1 MSIFNVQL
9 AARQYE
15 VDFNG
20 HLNNAAYYDWA
31 DHVRL
36 EFLRRAGV
44 VPETFMENKVGPVIL
59 EAQARY
65 LRELRI
71 GEHVTVTCEPTYGSG
86 RTFTFLHRFI
96 RGDGVLATELVK
108 IIGIS
113 QHPAPR
119 RGSSSSPSLARCP
132 ARSPGT
138 SRHHSYCPAR
148 VAGFMRGK
156 PVR

>member
-1 MSIFNVQL
+1 MGIFSVQL
-9 AARQYE
+9 AARHYE

-20 HLNNAAYYDWA
+20 HVNNAAYYDWA

-44 VPETFMENKVGPVIL
+44 VPEIFMENKVGPVIL

-71 GEHVTVTCEPTYGSG
+71 GEPVSVTCGPTYGSG

-96 RGDGVLATELVK
+96 RADGVLATELVK
-108 IIGIS
+108 IMGMLDHGTRRLVADPHRILRALAARPDLLEPAGATARE
-113 QHPAPR
+113 QHE
-119 RGSSSSPSLARCP
+119 
-132 ARSPGT
+132 
-138 SRHHSYCPAR
+138 
-148 VAGFMRGK
+148 
-156 PVR
+156 

>member
-1 MSIFNVQL
+1 MSVFSVQL
-9 AARQYE
+9 TARQYE

-36 EFLRRAGV
+36 EFMRRAGV
-44 VPETFMENKVGPVIL
+44 VPETFLANKVGPVIL

-86 RTFTFLHRFI
+86 KTFTFLHRFI
-96 RGDGVLATELVK
+96 RDDGVMATEFVKIMGILDHSTRKLLADPHRILRSLATQPDLLEPAGATAVE
-108 IIGIS
+108 
-113 QHPAPR
+113 QHE
-119 RGSSSSPSLARCP
+119 
-132 ARSPGT
+132 
-138 SRHHSYCPAR
+138 
-148 VAGFMRGK
+148 
-156 PVR
+156 

>member
-1 MSIFNVQL
+1 MSIFSVQL

-44 VPETFMENKVGPVIL
+44 VPESFMEKKVGPVIL

-86 RTFTFLHRFI
+86 RTFTFLHRFM

-108 IIGIS
+108 IMGMLDHS
-113 QHPAPR
+113 TR
-119 RGSSSSPSLARCP
+119 RLVADPHRILRSLAAQPDLLEP
-132 ARSPGT
+132 AGASAIVQ
-138 SRHHSYCPAR
+138 H
-148 VAGFMRGK
+148 K
-156 PVR
+156 

>member
-1 MSIFNVQL
+1 MSIFSVQL

-20 HLNNAAYYDWA
+20 HLSNAAYYDWA

-96 RGDGVLATELVK
+96 RGDDVLATELVK
-108 IIGIS
+108 IMGMLDHSTRRLVADPHRILRALAAQPDLLEPAGATANE
-113 QHPAPR
+113 QHE
-119 RGSSSSPSLARCP
+119 
-132 ARSPGT
+132 
-138 SRHHSYCPAR
+138 
-148 VAGFMRGK
+148 
-156 PVR
+156 

>member
-1 MSIFNVQL
+1 MSIFSVQL

-44 VPETFMENKVGPVIL
+44 VPESFMEKKVGPVIL

-86 RTFTFLHRFI
+86 RTFTFLHRFM
-96 RGDGVLATELVK
+96 RGNGVLATELVK
-108 IIGIS
+108 IMGMLDHS
-113 QHPAPR
+113 TR
-119 RGSSSSPSLARCP
+119 RLVVDPHRILRSLAAQPDLLEP
-132 ARSPGT
+132 AGASAIVQ
-138 SRHHSYCPAR
+138 H
-148 VAGFMRGK
+148 K
-156 PVR
+156 